1 MARNWQ
7 QVVRILSLK
16 SLAKLNSLAFGE
28 VFLGTYHGDQVAIKR
43 FKKRRNK
50 IMDIKSFLQEVEM
63 LQGLRHKNIV
73 LYMGVC
79 IDKSG
84 YMMVTEYMERGS
96 LFELI
101 HTERLVQNLPL
112 SQLLEMIKDI
122 TEAMVFIHSKNIL
135 HCDLKSKNI
144 LVDENLNLKIADFGL
159 SRIKDPLSEYL
170 GSLAKNLEAHKRA
183 RIGTPSWMS
192 PEILRGEKYEA
203 ASDVYSFGMVLW

>member
-1 MARNWQ
+1 
-7 QVVRILSLK
+7 
-16 SLAKLNSLAFGE
+16 
-28 VFLGTYHGDQVAIKR
+28 
-43 FKKRRNK
+43 
-50 IMDIKSFLQEVEM
+50 MDIKSFLSEVEM

-84 YMMVTEYMERGS
+84 YMMVTEYMQRGS

-101 HTERLVQNLPL
+101 HTEKLVQNLPL
-112 SQLLEMIKDI
+112 SQLVEMIKDI

-159 SRIKDPLSEYL
+159 SRIKDPLS
-170 GSLAKNLEAHKRA
+170 K
-183 RIGTPSWMS
+183 
-192 PEILRGEKYEA
+192 
-203 ASDVYSFGMVLW
+203 